1 MEATLKV
8 LAQDNDLNYDVTI
21 RAIRSG
27 VNRNKWNYQN
37 IAEYARTFAG
47 TPILTAYV
55 NGQISDGH
63 NMEEIVT
70 PEGEVTYDFT
80 GATAERIVGAISEDP
95 EDVQVVSEDGEDWVI
110 LKGKLWRFY
119 NSQLVDKI
127 ATMGT
132 LEVSAETMVE
142 DGYVND
148 DDGVEV
154 FTKWYA
160 LGVTILNEKVAPAV
174 PGANIK
180 ALQEIETEFKE
191 LKLKVASLHI
201 NADNEEEKKKEE
213 ELVVN
218 EETNNEPQ
226 SKTTERNEK
235 TSMNIFSKK
244 QLAELS
250 PKFEGYTVL
259 CAGQDESGIHVC
271 LMKETG
277 DTAVYTME
285 GLEDV
290 IDPKKIT
297 RVNTKANFVTDSW
310 EMNVELDAITD
321 DLSAKLTTRNSE
333 LEVAQNELQTAKD
346 TIVSMTEKEMKRRV
360 SAAKA
365 KAQSTLDAFNA
376 NREEKIDES
385 ILTKINECIDNGDF
399 SECENAEGEWCGEE
413 AVMNEVL
420 AACAKEVMEIDKKA
434 SLARN
439 SQYVWDGVNKANK
452 AGTGDVADLLAQ
464 FNIQ

>member
-1 MEATLKV
+1 METEIKV
-8 LAQDNDLNYDVTI
+8 LAQDSDLNYDVTI

-27 VNRNKWNYQN
+27 VNRNKWDYQN
-37 IAEYARTFAG
+37 IAEYAQTFLG
-47 TPILTAYV
+47 TPILCAYV
-55 NGQISDGH
+55 GDQIADGH
-63 NMEEIVT
+63 NFREVT
-70 PEGEVTYDFT
+70 NANGEVEYDFRSP
-80 GATAERIVGAISEDP
+80 TAERIVGAISDNP
-95 EDVQVVSEDGEDWVI
+95 EDIQVVSDGDEDWVI
-110 LKGKLWRFY
+110 AKGKLWRFY

-127 ATMGT
+127 AKMGT
-132 LEVSAETMVE
+132 LEVSSETMVE
-142 DGYVND
+142 ESHMDGD
-148 DDGVEV
+148 IEV

-180 ALQEIETEFKE
+180 ALQEIESEFKE

-201 NADNEEEKKKEE
+201 NADNEEEEKEEEE

-218 EETNNEPQ
+218 SEETTNEPQ
-226 SKTTERNEK
+226 PNFTERNEK
-235 TSMNIFSKK
+235 TFMNIFRKK

-259 CAGQDESGIHVC
+259 SAGQDEEGIHVC
-271 LMKETG
+271 LLSKMGE
-277 DTAVYTME
+277 TAVYTMADP
-285 GLEDV
+285 EDL

-297 RVNTKANFVTDSW
+297 KVNTQATFAADNW
-310 EMNVELDAITD
+310 EIPVDLDVLTD
-321 DLSAKLTTRNSE
+321 DMSSKIITTNSE
-333 LEVAQNELQTAKD
+333 LETAKNELQTATE
-346 TIVSMTEKEMKRRV
+346 TIKIMTEKELKRRV

-376 NREEKIDES
+376 NREEKIDAS

-413 AVMNEVL
+413 EVCNQVL
-420 AACAKEVMEIDKKA
+420 AACAKEVMEMDKKA

-439 SQYVWDGVNKANK
+439 SQYVWDGVNKESK
-452 AGTGDVADLLAQ
+452 AGNGDVADLLAT